1 MTETVADILPRRLI
15 EQLFPMEPRAVR
27 AFEQLTFT
35 TDETAVLASSAAQAT
50 AILSDAT
57 FLTLSPNDS
66 APNERVLKLGQ
77 GLTAS
82 DDGSFLTLS
91 LGVGAAVVEGGY
103 SVTLRSQGETDLILP
118 TSGTVATRGAFFG
131 AVRTVTTGDGFNTA
145 DYCILADASGAG
157 FTVTLP
163 AVASAR
169 DQVFVIKKID
179 ASGNAVT
186 LDANGTETIDGAT
199 TQAINTQWAS
209 LSVIGT
215 ATGWMIL

>member
-35 TDETAVLASSAAQAT
+35 TDETAVLASTTAQAT

-77 GLTAS
+77 GLTAA
-82 DDGSFLTLS
+82 DDGEFLTLS

-103 SVTLRSQGETDLILP
+103 SVTFRAQGETDLILP

-163 AVASAR
+163 AR